1 MTHFLH
7 GALTFRLGGKFFGRI
22 GTFATLGVRRKF
34 HGLYFFYHFQHNF
47 LSPILPFVAIL
58 HRVVQIF
65 VRRYTK
71 NTAILQFL
79 GQWYDI
85 EIKETNFPLVPI
97 RGGIRVG
104 ASQLVRLVAFLEETL
119 IPLSINMP
127 LWCYSMGTI
136 NEQKRRGIFWC

>member
-1 MTHFLH
+1 MIQNTNSRSFLH
-7 GALTFRLGGKFFGRI
+7 GALTVRLGGKLFGRL
-22 GTFATLGVRRKF
+22 GTFATLGFRRKF
-34 HGLYFFYHFQHNF
+34 HGLDLFDHFQHNF
-47 LSPILPFVAIL
+47 LPPILPFVAIL

-119 IPLSINMP
+119 IPLSVNMP
-127 LWCYSMGTI
+127 LWLLFDG
-136 NEQKRRGIFWC
+136 ND